1 MNVLETEWWTLAIP
15 PEWWADAE
23 EDSILVGDRDD
34 VGCIEISTLHKEE
47 GEFDRQ
53 SVQAIAETES
63 EHVQAWQSAS
73 LGEFSGV
80 CSSYVEEEV
89 AIREWYVFNGA
100 LLLFITYSC
109 DEENRGMDDA
119 AVDELLDTLM
129 VLEDN
134 QQDEAPGS
142 NARK

>member
-15 PEWWADAE
+15 PEWWADSE

-47 GEFDRQ
+47 GMFDAQTVRG
-53 SVQAIAETES
+53 IAQEES
-63 EHVQAWQSAS
+63 EQPLDWHQVT
-73 LGEFSGV
+73 LGDFAGV
-80 CSSYVEEEV
+80 GSSYLEEGTAV
-89 AIREWYVFNGA
+89 REWYVFNGA

-109 DEENRGMDDA
+109 DGENRGMDDA

-129 VLEDN
+129 VIGES
-134 QQDEAPGS
+134 P
-142 NARK
+142 